1 MPAHV
6 VVGTQWGDEAKAK
19 IVDFLAEDID
29 AVVRLAAVLDD
40 TEEASAPSE

>member
-19 IVDFLAEDID
+19 ILDFLAG
-29 AVVRLAAVLDD
+29 
-40 TEEASAPSE
+40 